1 MYRIGLDVGSTTA
14 KIAVL
19 DDAGALVF
27 SAYERHNAQVEQLVS
42 AYLDRLISRLG
53 DAECTLCMTGSVG
66 MATASRLQAE
76 FVQEVV
82 AATVYAG
89 KRHPEART
97 LIDIGGED
105 AKAVFFDGRNTELR
119 MNGNCAGGT
128 GAFIDQMALLMGI
141 NVDELDELAARAN
154 NKYPIAARCG
164 VFAKTDVQNLMS
176 RNIPRED
183 IAASI
188 FHSVTIQTI
197 TTLSHGCRFR
207 PPILLCGG
215 PLTFIPSLRRSF
227 AESLRLRE
235 DDFIVSPQS
244 NLIPALGCALRASGE
259 GVRFSE
265 LRRRLDSPDGEEWSS
280 ALRPL
285 FESEAE
291 LQQWQREKASH
302 AMPQAALPAGDC
314 PVVIG
319 IDSGSTTTK
328 IVALRRND
336 HRQPEVVFSFYAQNQ
351 GNPIRAVR
359 DGLTRLQSDALRA
372 GCRLSVIG
380 SCSTGYGEE
389 LIRNAFSLD
398 DGIVETMAH
407 YGAAAAMAPD
417 VSFILDIGGQDMK
430 AIFVDHGAVV
440 RMELNEACSSGCGT
454 FIQTFAN
461 SLGHEV
467 SDFAR
472 LACLAKAP
480 CDLGT
485 RCTVFMNSKVKQVL
499 REGAGVDDISAGLA
513 YSVVKNCLYK
523 VLKLHGDDRL
533 GGTVVVQGGTMRN
546 DSVVRAFELLT
557 HTNVMRSS
565 HPELMGAMGCAL
577 HALKQC
583 DASAGAVEGTSLDA
597 LLDGSRYTTDELHC
611 RGCENHCR
619 VSRYTFAGG
628 NHYFS
633 GNKCERVFNN
643 SGASREKGLNI
654 YPEKYR
660 LLFDRP
666 TIPDAAA
673 GKKKG
678 NHRRIGLPRVLNMY
692 EDYPFWNALLRR
704 CGFEPVLSGHSDN
717 GRYESSL
724 SSVMSD
730 NICFPAKLVHSH
742 IAELEQLDVERILMP
757 YVVYEYNDD
766 DRTLNSFNCPIVS
779 GYSDVIRSAMEP
791 SLPVD
796 SPVISF
802 TDERRLRRQL
812 RDYLATLGISRRTAD
827 AAVSCAIA
835 AQQQYAADIR
845 AAAERILNDG
855 RRRGRLVIMLAGRPY
870 HGDPLVQHK
879 LSEMIAALGANVI
892 SDDLVRGDTVTDSGE
907 TYLVKQWAYMNR
919 IIKAGQWAAGQGS
932 DVQFVQMTSFGCGPD
947 AFIQDEIRDILQRH
961 GKPYSLLKIDD
972 VSNLG
977 SLKLRIR
984 SLVESLRPDRSA
996 VVSRPLVET
1005 KMYRHAE
1012 DGRRK
1017 ILAPFFTEYI
1027 SPLIPAVFSLAG
1039 YDVEILP
1046 QSDQESVDYG
1056 LAYANNEICYPA
1068 TLIVGDIIKAL
1079 KSGRYAPDNV
1089 AIAMSQT
1096 GGQCRATSYAG
1107 IIKRAMVANGFKDV
1121 PLITLGV
1128 TTSTSDDDNAQ
1139 EGFAFPW
1146 LKYAKITVMTIL
1158 YGDTI
1163 SKMYHSAVVRE
1174 TKPGAALAL
1183 RDEYLRRAQQPIADN
1198 RPDRLMKLIEAAA
1211 EAFDAIVED
1220 RELPRVGIVGEIFL
1234 KFHPFA
1240 HRYITRHIMS
1250 RGIEVVPPLLA
1261 PFFLQEFINVEVQKQ
1276 MRLSC
1281 SNVPNFV
1288 VHGLYHQLIA
1298 RRIRRINRL
1307 ASRYRYFRP
1316 FTNIYD
1322 DARRVNGIV
1331 SMAAQFGEG
1340 WLLPAEIIGY
1350 VNEGVENVI
1359 SLQPFGC
1366 IANHVVSK
1374 GIEKKLHK
1382 LYPQLNM
1389 LSLDFD
1395 SGVSLVNVINRLL
1408 LFIDNIA

>member
-14 KIAVL
+14 KIVVL
-19 DDAGALVF
+19 DDSGNLVF
-27 SAYERHNAQVEQLVS
+27 SAYERHNAQVERLVGD
-42 AYLDRLISRLG
+42 YLDRLIDKLG
-53 DAECTLCMTGSVG
+53 DCPCTICMTGSVG
-66 MATASRLQAE
+66 MATASQLDAE

-82 AATVYAG
+82 AATVYA
-89 KRHPEART
+89 KERQSEART
-97 LIDIGGED
+97 LVDIGGED
-105 AKAVFFDGRNTELR
+105 AKVVFFNGRHTMLR

-141 NVDELDELAARAN
+141 SVDELNDAALRATRIH
-154 NKYPIAARCG
+154 PIAARCG

-176 RNIPRED
+176 RNIPHED

-188 FHSVTIQTI
+188 FHSVAIQTI
-197 TTLSHGCRFR
+197 TTLAHGHDFDA
-207 PPILLCGG
+207 PVLLCGG
-215 PLTFIPSLRRSF
+215 PLTFLPALRQAFAKSLGLS
-227 AESLRLRE
+227 EE
-235 DDFIVSPQS
+235 DFIVSPQS
-244 NLIPALGCALRASGE
+244 NLIPALGCAIRAKGHPVTF
-259 GVRFSE
+259 GT
-265 LRRRLDSPDGEEWSS
+265 LKQRLHHKTAAQWSS
-280 ALRPL
+280 RLQPL
-285 FESEAE
+285 FESDAA
-291 LQQWQREKASH
+291 LQAWRAEKAVH
-302 AMPQAALPAGDC
+302 TLCEEPMPAGEC
-314 PVVIG
+314 HAVVG

-328 IVALRRND
+328 IVVLRLDDNNSGPRPIFTHYALN
-336 HRQPEVVFSFYAQNQ
+336 E
-351 GNPIRAVR
+351 GNPIGAVSA
-359 DGLTRLQSDALRA
+359 GLQQLKAQAAAA
-372 GCRLSVIG
+372 GCALTIVG

-389 LIRNAFSLD
+389 LIRQAFSLD
-398 DGIVETMAH
+398 GGIVETMAH
-407 YGAAAAMAPD
+407 YGAAAALMPD

-454 FIQTFAN
+454 FIQTFAK

-467 SDFAR
+467 DEFSR
-472 LACLAKAP
+472 LACTSKAP

-499 REGAGVDDISAGLA
+499 RDGAGVADISAGLA

-523 VLKLHGDDRL
+523 VLKLHGRDAL
-533 GGTVVVQGGTMRN
+533 GKRVVVQGGTMRN
-546 DSVVRAFELLT
+546 DAVVRAFELLT
-557 HTNVMRSS
+557 GTSVARSS

-577 HALKQC
+577 HALKQ
-583 DASAGAVEGTSLDA
+583 APSAGRTIDE
-597 LLDGSRYTTDELHC
+597 LLAAAQYTTRTLHC
-611 RGCENHCR
+611 KGCENQCHVCQ
-619 VSRYTFAGG
+619 YTFAGG
-628 NHYFS
+628 RKFHS
-633 GNKCERVFNN
+633 GNKCERVFSN
-643 SGASREKGLNI
+643 SGTATEKGDNI
-654 YPEKYR
+654 YPLKYS

-666 TIPDAAA
+666 TLPYSDHKGGSPDKPA
-673 GKKKG
+673 
-678 NHRRIGLPRVLNMY
+678 RRIGLPRVLNMY

-704 CGFEPVLSGHSDN
+704 CGFEPVLSSHSDMAA
-717 GRYESSL
+717 YEGTL

-730 NICFPAKLVHSH
+730 NICFPAKLVHAH
-742 IAELEQLDVERILMP
+742 IAELDRQDVERILMP
-757 YVVYEYNDD
+757 YVVYEHNDD
-766 DRTLNSFNCPIVS
+766 RRTLNSFNCPIVS

-791 SLPVD
+791 HRPVD
-796 SPVISF
+796 SPVINFSN
-802 TDERRLRRQL
+802 ERLLRRQL
-812 RDYLATLGISRRTAD
+812 RDYLATLGVDKKTAR
-827 AAVSCAIA
+827 AATDCAIA
-835 AQQQYAADIR
+835 AQQQYATDIR
-845 AAAERILNDG
+845 QKAEALLEDG

-870 HGDPLVQHK
+870 HGDPLVQHR
-879 LSEMIAALGANVI
+879 LSEMIAALGVNVI
-892 SDDLVRGDTVTDSGE
+892 SDDLVRGDTATDSGE

-919 IIKAGQWAAGQGS
+919 IIKAGQWAAGQPS

-984 SLVESLRPDRSA
+984 SLVESLRPNQVPSPPQRLVQTKVYRSA
-996 VVSRPLVET
+996 Q
-1005 KMYRHAE
+1005 

-1027 SPLIPAVFSLAG
+1027 SPLIPSVFRLAG

-1046 QSDQESVDYG
+1046 LSDDKSVDYG

-1079 KSGRYAPDNV
+1079 KSGRYDTSKV
-1089 AIAMSQT
+1089 AVAMSQT

-1107 IIKRAMVANGFKDV
+1107 IIKRAMVANGFQDV

-1128 TTSTSDDDNAQ
+1128 TASASDDDNAQ

-1146 LKYAKITVMTIL
+1146 LKYARTVVMTIL

-1163 SKMYHSAVVRE
+1163 SKLYHSAAVRE
-1174 TKPGAALAL
+1174 KEAGAAIAL
-1183 RDEYLRRAQQPIADN
+1183 RDKYLRLARQPIESN
-1198 RPDRLMKLIEAAA
+1198 RPTRLLKLIGQAA
-1211 EAFDAIVED
+1211 EEFDRIVED

-1240 HRYITRHIMS
+1240 HRYITCHVMS

-1281 SNVPNFV
+1281 SRVPNFV
-1288 VHGLYHQLIA
+1288 VHGLYRQLVE
-1298 RRIRRINRL
+1298 RRIRQINRL

-1322 DARRVNGIV
+1322 DARNVDGVV

-1350 VNEGVENVI
+1350 INEGVTNVI

-1382 LYPQLNM
+1382 MYPQLNM